1 MTAEIALLNKMAVTL
16 AADSAVTIGTGAST
30 KVYNSADK
38 IFEATNYDPIGIM
51 VYNSPEL
58 HGIPVESIVKMYR
71 DKTCSTHYPTVF
83 AFADAFLSH
92 IQDISSPATTES
104 DTIQALIAPRMFDL
118 RKQYAALGEEF
129 FNNLSADDAQHK
141 TLDDALAE
149 LEALQV
155 ALLDREIE
163 FLESLPEETWSQG
176 LTEASIIDTYSTAF
190 LEIIGY
196 AFQDLVLPSDVQSR
210 ALRIAALALLK
221 EYQRDRLTG
230 LVFAGFGQDE
240 IFPSLVAYEIYG
252 NVAGRLKYVETRKF
266 DVDRALTPLAAVI
279 PFAQQEM
286 VDRFM
291 YGLDSQF
298 LELCRTYFAGSL
310 GDLKQRLGELLI
322 DADEAIQTAVGPAI
336 DAILEEFNSRI
347 VHDHIDEMRAQLSD
361 MVRSMPKQELAA
373 LSESLVHITSLKR
386 KFSAGAESVGGPI
399 DVAMITRAEG
409 FVWVKRKHYFDAHLN
424 PRYFSRR
431 YGQTHARTLQ
441 GASAGNEER
450 ER

>member
-16 AADSAVTIGTGAST
+16 AADSAVTIGSGDST

-38 IFEATNYDPIGIM
+38 IFEATNFDPIGIM

-71 DKTCSTHYPTVF
+71 DKTCFSHFSTVF
-83 AFADAFLSH
+83 SFADAFLKH
-92 IQDISSPATTES
+92 LEGISAPQVTES
-104 DTIQALIAPRMFDL
+104 DTIWSLIAPRLYDL
-118 RKQYAALGEEF
+118 RIRYTTATENF
-129 FNNLSADDAQHK
+129 FNSLSGDEAQTK

-149 LEALQV
+149 LEALQSAWLDGV
-155 ALLDREIE
+155 MRYLDDLPQQDWSDGLSEINIIEAHGDTLLEVINSA
-163 FLESLPEETWSQG
+163 FEELAVS
-176 LTEASIIDTYSTAF
+176 ADNKST
-190 LEIIGY
+190 L
-196 AFQDLVLPSDVQSR
+196 
-210 ALRIAALALLK
+210 LRIAAMSLLK

-230 LVFAGFGQDE
+230 LVFAGFGEDE
-240 IFPSLVAYEIYG
+240 IFPSLVSYEIYG
-252 NVAGRLKYVETRKF
+252 KVAGRLKYEQTHTF
-266 DVDRALTPLAAVI
+266 DVDRALTPLAAVF

-298 LELCRTYFAGSL
+298 LELCSTYFSGSL
-310 GDLKQRLGELLI
+310 GDLKQRLSRLLV
-322 DADEAIQTAVGPAI
+322 DADPTVQESISPAI

-347 VHDHIDEMRAQLSD
+347 VHDHIRDLRAQLSD

-409 FVWVKRKHYFDAHLN
+409 FVWVKRKHYFEPHLN

-431 YGQTHARTLQ
+431 YGQ
-441 GASAGNEER
+441 ASGGGHQALSPAQDGQEH
-450 ER
+450 